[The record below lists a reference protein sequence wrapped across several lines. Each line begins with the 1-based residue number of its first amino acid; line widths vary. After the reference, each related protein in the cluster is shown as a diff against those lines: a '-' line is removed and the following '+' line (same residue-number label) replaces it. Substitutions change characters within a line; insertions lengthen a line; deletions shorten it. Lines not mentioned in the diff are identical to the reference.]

1 MKTNFN
7 YDLAVKFGVNES
19 LFIEHL
25 RCLTYD
31 DLLTKSNF
39 NNNLYWFQI
48 SIKSFQSLFPFWSK
62 KQIETIISSCI
73 RNGLIAKENQTKN
86 SYNRTC
92 WYALTESARL
102 YYPELNSAINNDKQ
116 SFLIKDKCIDGEMHE
131 CIVQKWEMDEIKN
144 IDVNSN
150 NYTKNITIHQKLNA
164 FDENSDSLM
173 YNIYNINNIN
183 NNKKE
188 KLKKKKEEFG
198 ISDMILD
205 NPHGIPETLLTDWIQ
220 VRKVKR
226 AAITKTAW
234 TMINRVLS
242 EIKNKKNIDPLS
254 AFETMVS
261 SGWISLKPEW
271 LDTNRFQK
279 NNRNLDTSWINDI
292 NKPFHEITV

>member
-1 MKTNFN
+1 
-7 YDLAVKFGVNES
+7 
-19 LFIEHL
+19 
-25 RCLTYD
+25 
-31 DLLTKSNF
+31 
-39 NNNLYWFQI
+39 
-48 SIKSFQSLFPFWSK
+48 
-62 KQIETIISSCI
+62 
-73 RNGLIAKENQTKN
+73 
-86 SYNRTC
+86 
-92 WYALTESARL
+92 
-102 YYPELNSAINNDKQ
+102 
-116 SFLIKDKCIDGEMHE
+116 
-131 CIVQKWEMDEIKN
+131 
-144 IDVNSN
+144 
-150 NYTKNITIHQKLNA
+150 
-164 FDENSDSLM
+164 
-173 YNIYNINNIN
+173 
-183 NNKKE
+183 
-188 KLKKKKEEFG
+188 
-198 ISDMILD
+198 MILD